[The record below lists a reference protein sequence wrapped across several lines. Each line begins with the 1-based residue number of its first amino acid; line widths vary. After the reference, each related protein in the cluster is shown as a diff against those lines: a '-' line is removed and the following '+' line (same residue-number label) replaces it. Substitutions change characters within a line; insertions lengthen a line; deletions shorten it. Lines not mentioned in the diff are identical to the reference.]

1 MEVSLEVLG
10 PTARAL
16 RVTVPQQR
24 FAEQVEN
31 RLRQLSRTL
40 RIKGFRPGKIPVQV
54 VRQYHLPQV
63 YGEVM
68 EKLANDSLREALA
81 TEQVQPV
88 VDPKVTVEEYGEDRP
103 MKYQARFD
111 VYPELAESK
120 VTEVEV
126 TDPEVAVED
135 AEVEEG
141 MERLRRQHVDW
152 KAVERPAASGD
163 QVGFIYTTC
172 GMDETL
178 AEIAEDS
185 PDLALVLEPGAM
197 LEELHEH
204 LQGMNAGDE
213 KQVQVSFAE
222 KADGHPLS
230 GQTRQFRLRMREVR
244 EAVLPDWED
253 AAWLEQ
259 CGGAGATREDIR
271 NSVHAHLDYRRT
283 EMRREYLAVQ
293 ITQGLVA
300 AGGPALPVPES
311 LREWCLSARLK
322 EMGVPPEQEL
332 GEDHPARQV
341 ALMDAQRITVFQA
354 LRALSGAEPSE
365 QDLQQVE
372 KAYAGQFKDPAAAR
386 RNARRNPDVSGH
398 LQREATWDALIR
410 WTLDRARVNKARM
423 TLEQLGA
430 RTGR

>member
-24 FAEQVEN
+24 FVEQVEN

-40 RIKGFRPGKIPVQV
+40 RIKGFRPGKVPVQV

-81 TEQVQPV
+81 TEKVQPV

-120 VTEVEV
+120 ISGLTLTE
-126 TDPEVAVED
+126 PEVAVED

-141 MERLRRQHVDW
+141 MERLRRQSVDW
-152 KAVERPAASGD
+152 KAVERPAAAGD
-163 QVGFIYTTC
+163 QVAFQYATC

-185 PDLALVLEPGAM
+185 PDMALVLEPGTM
-197 LEELHEH
+197 LEELHEN
-204 LQGMNAGDE
+204 LAGMSTGDE
-213 KQVQVSFAE
+213 KSAQVTFAE
-222 KADGHPLS
+222 RADGHPLS
-230 GQTRQFRLRMREVR
+230 GQTRQFRIRVQEVR

-253 AAWLEQ
+253 SAWLAR
-259 CGGAGATREDIR
+259 CGGAGATRETIR
-271 NSVHAHLDYRRT
+271 DSVRAHLDYRRV
-283 EMRREYLAVQ
+283 EMQREYLVGQ
-293 ITQGLVA
+293 ITQGLA
-300 AGGPALPVPES
+300 AGKEPALPVPES
-311 LREWCLSARLK
+311 LREWCVSVRVK
-322 EMGVPPEQEL
+322 EMGIPPEQEL
-332 GEDHPARQV
+332 SGDHPIHQM
-341 ALMDAQRITVFQA
+341 ALLDAQRITAFQA
-354 LRALSGAEPSE
+354 LRALSGAEPTE
-365 QDLQQVE
+365 EDQKRIED
-372 KAYAGQFKDPAAAR
+372 AYAGQFKDPAAAR

-398 LQREATWDALIR
+398 LQREATWDAITR
-410 WTLDRARVNKARM
+410 WVLEHATVKKERM
-423 TLEQLGA
+423 TLEQLGE

>member
-24 FAEQVEN
+24 FVEQVEN

-40 RIKGFRPGKIPVQV
+40 RIKGFRPGKVPVQV

-81 TEQVQPV
+81 TEEVRPV

-111 VYPELAESK
+111 VYPELEESK
-120 VTEVEV
+120 VAGVQL
-126 TDPEVAVED
+126 TDPEVVVED
-135 AEVEEG
+135 AEVDDG

-152 KAVERPAASGD
+152 NVAERAAADGD
-163 QVGFIYTTC
+163 QVVFVYMTC
-172 GMDETL
+172 GADETL
-178 AEIAEDS
+178 AEITGDS

-204 LQGMNAGDE
+204 LRGMSAGDE
-213 KQVQVSFAE
+213 KTAQVAFA
-222 KADGHPLS
+222 ARTDGHPLS
-230 GQTRQFRLRMREVR
+230 GQTRQFRIRVREVR

-253 AAWLEQ
+253 SAWLAK

-271 NSVHAHLDYRRT
+271 SSVHAHLDYRRA
-283 EMRREYLAVQ
+283 EMRREYLVGQ
-293 ITQGLVA
+293 ITQGLAA
-300 AGGPALPVPES
+300 AGEPALPVPES
-311 LREWCLSARLK
+311 LREWCLSVRLE

-341 ALMDAQRITVFQA
+341 ALVDAQRITVFQA
-354 LRALSGAEPSE
+354 LRALSGAEPGE
-365 QDLQQVE
+365 QDMQQVE
-372 KAYAGQFKDPAAAR
+372 ETYAGQFKDPAAAR

-398 LQREATWDALIR
+398 LQREATWDAIIR
-410 WTLDRARVNKARM
+410 WVLEHATVNKERM

-430 RTGR
+430 RTGQ